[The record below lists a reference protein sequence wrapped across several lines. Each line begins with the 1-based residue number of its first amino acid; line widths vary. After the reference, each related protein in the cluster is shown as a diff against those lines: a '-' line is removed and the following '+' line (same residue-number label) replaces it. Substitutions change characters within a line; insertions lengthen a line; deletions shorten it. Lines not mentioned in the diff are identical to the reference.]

1 MKLKT
6 LQNKI
11 IIIESSIIFLL
22 LIIIIFLGIQK
33 TKTPSQLFNMSV
45 SQFEKNNIITI
56 KPKSDEANSFLYFW
70 LNNNEIGNV
79 SYVNGDFALSG
90 LAGDNDTFYSEINY
104 PDFKETSYISPI
116 NSGEITDRNIKD
128 IFMFK
133 EFFFHSGKTVGF
145 VLDKEGNATLLDDE

>member
-1 MKLKT
+1 MLKKKNFFT
-6 LQNKI
+6 LLVADDSAYQNC
-11 IIIESSIIFLL
+11 FL
-22 LIIIIFLGIQK
+22 
-33 TKTPSQLFNMSV
+33 
-45 SQFEKNNIITI
+45 
-56 KPKSDEANSFLYFW
+56 DSFL
-70 LNNNEIGNV
+70 E
-79 SYVNGDFALSG
+79 
-90 LAGDNDTFYSEINY
+90 LAFYSEINY